1 MSVTDLK
8 AIKKWKQIPKNI
20 QEKLL
25 GNVFCSTC
33 GVTTI
38 VNYSIHDDVTGIVL
52 KGECTKCGANVARFI
67 EDL

>member
-1 MSVTDLK
+1 MSVTDFD
-8 AIKKWKQIPKNI
+8 AIRKWKNVPKEY

-25 GNVFCSTC
+25 DNVFCSTC

-38 VNYSIHDDVTGIVL
+38 VNYSIHDDSSGIVL
-52 KGECTKCGANVARFI
+52 KGECKKCGAAVARFI